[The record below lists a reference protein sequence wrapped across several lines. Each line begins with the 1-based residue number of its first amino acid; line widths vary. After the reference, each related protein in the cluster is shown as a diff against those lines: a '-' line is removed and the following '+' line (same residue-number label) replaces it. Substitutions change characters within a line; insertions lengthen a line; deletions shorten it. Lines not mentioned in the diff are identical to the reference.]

1 LSELTRCNSNALT
14 EVDAEL
20 SLARF
25 PIARSGMRRSRPRSD
40 IPTSQQLAL
49 GHAFTSGDCER
60 RESDRRKNA
69 AEASQ
74 AQTVEHRK
82 LHHRSRD
89 CDDEPTP
96 AFFHAVELEPR
107 ENATERDR
115 RGRT

>member
-1 LSELTRCNSNALT
+1 
-14 EVDAEL
+14 
-20 SLARF
+20 
-25 PIARSGMRRSRPRSD
+25 MRRSRPRSD
-40 IPTSQQLAL
+40 IPTSQHLAL

-82 LHHRSRD
+82 LHHRSRV

-96 AFFHAVELEPR
+96 AFLHAVELEPR
-107 ENATERDR
+107 GNAGASASTKADLKVRLYFRQELKYEIVSVTIWRCA
-115 RGRT
+115 GSGS